1 MTLWQSTFNLSR
13 SSIPTE
19 TGEAQM
25 EIPYGDKF
33 QPKAEMVGIFRLVQS
48 PLESTASTVPISA
61 SESTDKMPDS
71 TDALKNPE

>member
-1 MTLWQSTFNLSR
+1 
-13 SSIPTE
+13 
-19 TGEAQM
+19 M

-71 TDALKNPE
+71 TDMLKNLE